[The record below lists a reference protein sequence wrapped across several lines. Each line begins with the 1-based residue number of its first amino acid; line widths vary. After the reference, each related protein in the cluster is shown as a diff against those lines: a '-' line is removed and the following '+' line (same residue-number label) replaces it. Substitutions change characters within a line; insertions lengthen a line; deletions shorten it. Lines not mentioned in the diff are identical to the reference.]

1 MARARTLS
9 RLAYPKRLRVGLA
22 VNDKKGAYAA
32 MSQSEMYSGSELRLD
47 DLPALPQSRT
57 IAMIAPKIWQ
67 DERVVALWL
76 GGSLAAGTGDAYSDI
91 DLRVAVPPAD
101 LAAWKAS
108 DLHMLFDDP
117 PLARQF
123 VPLGEDAFLHHL
135 ILPNGDILDLLVQSD
150 EDAPGDE
157 PVLVLGR
164 RSAAFA
170 ERLAAS
176 NSAPSPASPT
186 AGESV
191 TGEAVRDLVVAFWVN
206 SHKHRKVLH
215 RGLDLMFPAAS
226 YANWQMLMRMW
237 YISATGRD
245 TTPMHFS
252 GIHGLTELVKA
263 VESANG
269 TLPLELCGAPTRTRA
284 EICAAIERYQDTISQ
299 LGRRLAEQFGFEY
312 PAALEDVVRRD
323 WRAFRASSTGAPLP

>member
-1 MARARTLS
+1 MARSRTLS
-9 RLAYPKRLRVGLA
+9 ELAYPKRLRVRLA
-22 VNDKKGAYAA
+22 VSEKTGAHAA
-32 MSQSEMYSGSELRLD
+32 MSQSDISTGPELRLD
-47 DLPALPQSRT
+47 SLPALPQART
-57 IAMIAPKIWQ
+57 IAMIAPRVWQ
-67 DERVVALWL
+67 DEHVVALWL

-91 DLRVAVPPAD
+91 DLRVAVLPAD
-101 LAAWKAS
+101 LAAWRTS
-108 DLHMLFDDP
+108 DLHTLFDAP
-117 PLARQF
+117 PLARHF
-123 VPLGEDAFLHHL
+123 VPLDEDTFLHHL

-150 EDAPGDE
+150 ERAPGDE
-157 PVLVLGR
+157 LTLVLGC
-164 RSAAFA
+164 RSEAFA

-176 NSAPSPASPT
+176 NSTPVSAATSEA
-186 AGESV
+186 V
-191 TGEAVRDLVVAFWVN
+191 TGEAVRELVVAFWVN

-226 YANWQMLMRMW
+226 YANWHMLMRMW

-299 LGRRLAEQFGFEY
+299 LGRRLAERYNFAY
-312 PAALEDVVRRD
+312 PVALEDVVRRD
-323 WRAFRASSTGAPLP
+323 WQAFRARETE

>member
-9 RLAYPKRLRVGLA
+9 RLAYPKRLRVRLA
-22 VNDKKGAYAA
+22 VSEKKGTHAA
-32 MSQSEMYSGSELRLD
+32 MSQSDISTGPGLRLD
-47 DLPALPQSRT
+47 GLPALPQART
-57 IAMIAPKIWQ
+57 IAIIAPRVWQ
-67 DERVVALWL
+67 DEQVVALWL

-117 PLARQF
+117 RLARQF

-150 EDAPGDE
+150 ERAPGDE
-157 PVLVLGR
+157 LTLVLGC

-176 NSAPSPASPT
+176 NSAPLSAAASAP
-186 AGESV
+186 V
-191 TGEAVRDLVVAFWVN
+191 TGAAVRELVIAFWVN

-245 TTPMHFS
+245 TMPMHFS

-263 VESANG
+263 VESDYG
-269 TLPLELCGAPTRTRA
+269 TLPLELCGAPTRTRE

-299 LGRRLAEQFGFEY
+299 LGRRLAEQYDFEY
-312 PAALEDVVRRD
+312 PSALEDLVRRD
-323 WRAFRASSTGAPLP
+323 WQAFQARETE

>member
-1 MARARTLS
+1 MARSRTLS
-9 RLAYPKRLRVGLA
+9 GLAYPKRLRVRLA
-22 VNDKKGAYAA
+22 VSEKTGAHAA
-32 MSQSEMYSGSELRLD
+32 MSQSDISTGPELRLD
-47 DLPALPQSRT
+47 SLPALPQART
-57 IAMIAPKIWQ
+57 IAMIAPRVWQ

-91 DLRVAVPPAD
+91 DLRVAVLPAD
-101 LAAWKAS
+101 LAAWRTS
-108 DLHMLFDDP
+108 DLHTLFDAP
-117 PLARQF
+117 PLARHF
-123 VPLGEDAFLHHL
+123 VPLDEDTFLHHL

-150 EDAPGDE
+150 ERAPGDE
-157 PVLVLGR
+157 LTLVLGC
-164 RSAAFA
+164 RSEAFA
-170 ERLAAS
+170 EGLAAS
-176 NSAPSPASPT
+176 NSAPVSAATSE
-186 AGESV
+186 AV
-191 TGEAVRDLVVAFWVN
+191 TGEAVRELVVAFWVN

-226 YANWQMLMRMW
+226 YANWHMLMRMW

-299 LGRRLAEQFGFEY
+299 LGRRLAERYNFAY
-312 PAALEDVVRRD
+312 PVALEDVVRRD
-323 WRAFRASSTGAPLP
+323 WRAFRDRETE

>member
-1 MARARTLS
+1 
-9 RLAYPKRLRVGLA
+9 
-22 VNDKKGAYAA
+22 
-32 MSQSEMYSGSELRLD
+32 MSQSYISTGPELRLD
-47 DLPALPQSRT
+47 GLPALPQART
-57 IAMIAPKIWQ
+57 IAMIAPRVWR

-101 LAAWKAS
+101 LAAWRTS
-108 DLHMLFDDP
+108 DLHTLFDAS
-117 PLARQF
+117 PLARHF
-123 VPLGEDAFLHHL
+123 VPLDDDAFLHHL

-150 EDAPGDE
+150 ERAPGE
-157 PVLVLGR
+157 ELTLVLGCR
-164 RSAAFA
+164 GEAFA

-176 NSAPSPASPT
+176 NSAPPPVSAATSE
-186 AGESV
+186 AV
-191 TGEAVRDLVVAFWVN
+191 TGEAVRELVVAFWVN

-237 YISATGRD
+237 YISATGCD

-263 VESANG
+263 VEAANG
-269 TLPLELCGAPTRTRA
+269 GLPLELCGAPTRTRA

-299 LGRRLAEQFGFEY
+299 LGRRLAVQYGFEY

-323 WRAFRASSTGAPLP
+323 WQAFQVRETE